1 MSVVVLF
8 SLVALCRSKV
18 PETDR
23 VGSLRGSG
31 RSEEG
36 NILSL
41 RLEPP
46 PPPPPPPQKKDEN
59 YLKNS
64 L

>member
-41 RLEPP
+41 RLEHPP
-46 PPPPPPPQKKDEN
+46 PPPNPPTKEQKI
-59 YLKNS
+59 
-64 L
+64 